1 LIKSSRLLLSHHLS
15 VTTLALGVLIA
26 GSAAVEALADN
37 GASSHNMTLVGTNDL
52 QARSTYQPT
61 VHKYPNNRYI
71 LFAGHHALASQGEG
85 LFPNG
90 LRLPS
95 FNPLTGM
102 NELNGTSIVND

>member
-71 LFAGHHALASQGEG
+71 LFAVYIVDRANTG
-85 LFPNG
+85 LHI
-90 LRLPS
+90 LRLE
-95 FNPLTGM
+95 GDAR
-102 NELNGTSIVND
+102 EIVEGKD